1 MSEDLA
7 PADGGVTL
15 AFARSLPKA
24 EVHVHLEG
32 SPDADTIEDLAG
44 AAGQELP
51 APRDRLF
58 EFSGLGPFLEFL
70 DWWCSLVR
78 TPEQLARL
86 AYRFAETEAGWGV
99 RYADL
104 TVSPIHWTAW
114 RGRLGAFVETLAHG
128 LAEAEQD
135 GLTPV
140 GLCVSMSRTMSSSE
154 ALGFVEEVAALRH
167 PRVAAV
173 TVDGN
178 EAAVGRT
185 GHVFAP
191 AFEAARRAGLHVSA
205 HAGESSGPEGV
216 RDAVEILGA
225 ERIEHGVR
233 AIEDPEVVQLLA
245 ERRVPLGVCPWSNVL
260 LGLYP
265 TRSDHPIDALR
276 RAGVPVS
283 VNTDDPALFGCRL
296 DQEYVEAARTH
307 GWDRDVVRAVAR
319 TSIEASFC
327 DDDARAA
334 LLAELDAAANGG
346 ASG

>member
-1 MSEDLA
+1 VSGG
-7 PADGGVTL
+7 PPSGGVTVD
-15 AFARSLPKA
+15 FVRSLPKA

-32 SPDADTIEDLAG
+32 APDADTIEELAR
-44 AAGQELP
+44 AAGRDLP
-51 APRDRLF
+51 APTDRLF
-58 EFSGLGPFLEFL
+58 EFTGLGPFLEFL
-70 DWWCSLVR
+70 DWWCGLVR
-78 TPEQLARL
+78 TPQQLARL
-86 AYRFAETEAGWGV
+86 AYGFARTEADWGV

-104 TVSPIHWTAW
+104 TVSPIHWAAW
-114 RGRLGAFVETLAHG
+114 RGRLEAFIDTLGQG

-135 GLTPV
+135 GLPSV
-140 GLCVSMSRTMSSSE
+140 GLCVSMSRTMSSAQ
-154 ALGFVEEVAALRH
+154 ALEFVDRVLSQRH
-167 PRVAAV
+167 PRVVAI

-191 AFEAARRAGLHVSA
+191 AFRRAREAGLRVSA

-233 AIEDPEVVQLLA
+233 AIEDPDVVRLLA
-245 ERRVPLGVCPWSNVL
+245 DRRIPLGVCPWSNVL

-265 TRSDHPIDALR
+265 TREDHPIDALR

-296 DQEYVEAARTH
+296 DEEYLETARTH

-319 TSIEASFC
+319 TSLEASFC
-327 DDDARAA
+327 DEDTRRA
-334 LLAELDAAANGG
+334 LLAELDLPGEP
-346 ASG
+346 

>member
-1 MSEDLA
+1 VAEPAGA
-7 PADGGVTL
+7 PLDHEEVSIR
-15 AFARSLPKA
+15 FVRSLPKA

-32 SPDADTIEDLAG
+32 APTADDIEELAR
-44 AAGQELP
+44 AAGQDLP
-51 APRDRLF
+51 RPKERLF
-58 EFSGLGPFLEFL
+58 EFTGLGPFLEFL

-86 AYRFAETEAGWGV
+86 AYGFAQREAASGV

-104 TVSPIHWTAW
+104 TISPVHWSSW
-114 RGRLGAFVETLAHG
+114 HGRLETFVDTLAQG

-135 GLTPV
+135 GLPPV
-140 GLCVSMSRTMSSSE
+140 GLCMSMSRRMSASE
-154 ALGFVEEVAALRH
+154 AMEFVERVVSQDH
-167 PRVAAV
+167 PRVAAI

-185 GHVFAP
+185 GHVFGP
-191 AFEAARRAGLHVSA
+191 AFQRARAAGLRLSA

-233 AIEDPEVVQLLA
+233 AIEDPDVVRLLA
-245 ERRVPLGVCPWSNVL
+245 DRRVPLGVCPWSNVL

-265 TRSDHPIDALR
+265 SREEHPIDALR

-283 VNTDDPALFGCRL
+283 VNTDDPALFGCSL
-296 DQEYVEAARTH
+296 DDEYVETARAH
-307 GWDRDVVRAVAR
+307 GWDRDVLRQVAR
-319 TSIEASFC
+319 TSIEAAFC
-327 DDDARAA
+327 DADTQAD
-334 LLAELDAAANGG
+334 LLADLNE
-346 ASG
+346 STSP